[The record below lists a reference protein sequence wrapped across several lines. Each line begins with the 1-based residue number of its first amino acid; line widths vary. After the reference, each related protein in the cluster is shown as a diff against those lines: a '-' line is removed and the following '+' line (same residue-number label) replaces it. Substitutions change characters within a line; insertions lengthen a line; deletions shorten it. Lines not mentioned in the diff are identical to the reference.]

1 MPRRDRQGGDPY
13 RLDLNLT
20 PLLDVVLQL
29 ITFFMMLVHFGTAIE
44 AAEREVRLP
53 VAPSA
58 LPGAMAVED
67 RMVVVV
73 DEAGTLVGGGRALDA
88 SEAPGWWA
96 EQARRR
102 FRGAASLGVPAE
114 ELPTQVIVRADRDAP
129 YGSVRSTLAEA
140 QRAGFA
146 RFSLVVL
153 TEEAAP

>member
-1 MPRRDRQGGDPY
+1 MPRRDRQGTDPY

-58 LPGAMAVED
+58 LPGAMTVED

-73 DEAGTLVGGGRALDA
+73 DEAGTLIAGGRALDA
-88 SEAPGWWA
+88 SRAPGWWG

-102 FRGAASLGVPAE
+102 LRGTASLGDSGQ